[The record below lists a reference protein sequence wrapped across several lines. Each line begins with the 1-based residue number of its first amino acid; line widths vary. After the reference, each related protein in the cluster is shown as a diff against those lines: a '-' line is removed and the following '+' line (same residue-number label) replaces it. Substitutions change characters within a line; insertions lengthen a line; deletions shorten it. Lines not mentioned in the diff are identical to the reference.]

1 MDKRTVLAIGLSL
14 LVLLSWS
21 AFVSKTQP
29 VDNKGVIATSKAT
42 PQAAPT
48 ALPPVSV
55 PTSTP
60 APASSEETL
69 KVKRDNI
76 EITFIESRAA
86 IKNIYFQNHKYALS
100 LANGLAFGP
109 EEWTYKLT
117 KNAGDEIVFVHTGS
131 LERITKKFIFAKP
144 NYTIELELLVE
155 NLSGQ
160 PLKISSPLFLGTL
173 DFSSKNPDASYQG
186 VTVFVNGDSLYPNAR
201 KDWEMSNVK
210 YVSLHERYFCGLIS
224 PESGTFSA
232 FIKKGNGNSFVGLIH
247 PDWTIPAGQK
257 ITNKFTIYLGPQ
269 DLRLLQGINPT
280 WGHVIYYGK
289 LDFIAQILLQ
299 SLEFIHKLVP
309 NWGWTI
315 IIFSLLIY
323 VILYP
328 LTLKQMRSMKE
339 MQALQPKIEALRK
352 MHKDNPQKLNKEIM
366 ELYKEH
372 KVNPLGGCLPLLLQM
387 PIFFALYQV
396 LMRAVALRGAKFLWI
411 KDLSAPDQLFRISGF
426 DVNILPILMAI
437 GMFVQQK
444 MSIVTG
450 ASSEAA
456 QQQKMM
462 LIIMPLMFGFIFY
475 NMPSGLVL
483 YWFINSALM
492 MVYQVRTRYSK

>member
-29 VDNKGVIATSKAT
+29 VANKAVMTTGTLVSQPASVT
-42 PQAAPT
+42 PSSIPAPT
-48 ALPPVSV
+48 SA
-55 PTSTP
+55 STP
-60 APASSEETL
+60 ALPEEVL

-76 EITFIESRAA
+76 EISFIESKAA
-86 IKNIYFQNHKYALS
+86 IKGIYFQKHKYTFPLG
-100 LANGLAFGP
+100 NGLSFGP
-109 EEWTYKLT
+109 DEWAYKLI
-117 KNAGDEIVFVHTGS
+117 KNAGDEIVFVHAGS
-131 LERITKKFIFAKP
+131 QERVTKKFIFDKS
-144 NYTIELELLVE
+144 NYTIGLELLVE
-155 NLSGQ
+155 NLAGQ
-160 PLKISSPLFLGTL
+160 PLKISSPLYLGTL
-173 DFSSKNPDASYQG
+173 DFAPKNQNAPYQG
-186 VTVFVNGDSLYPNAR
+186 VTAFINGDAIYPNAR

-210 YVSLHERYFCGLIS
+210 YISLHERYFCGLIS
-224 PESGTFSA
+224 PESASFSA
-232 FIKKGNGNSFVGLIH
+232 FIKKGNGNSFIGLIRS
-247 PDWTIPAGQK
+247 DWTIPAGQ
-257 ITNKFTIYLGPQ
+257 TTADKFAIYLGPQ
-269 DLRLLQGINPT
+269 DLRLLQSINPN

-315 IIFSLLIY
+315 VIFSLLIY
-323 VILYP
+323 LVLYP

-352 MHKDNPQKLNKEIM
+352 VNKDNPQKLNKEIM

-444 MSIVTG
+444 MSIVAG
-450 ASSEAA
+450 ATSETA

-462 LIIMPLMFGFIFY
+462 LVIMPLMFGFIFY
-475 NMPSGLVL
+475 KMPSGLVL